1 MPWKLFQLKGKDNNK
16 KPTDANKLKD
26 ASNSW
31 SININSSTSVNVAN
45 NIIITLTTIKC
56 YHHLR

>member
-31 SININSSTSVNVAN
+31 NIKVNLSTSVIVAN
-45 NIIITLTTIKC
+45 NIIITLTNIKC